1 MKGTQ
6 SKSAMAQRME
16 ADRMTA
22 TASYGTPSKSEYKGT
37 GLGAH
42 RHRVEL
48 GDNEHNRRSSEHSRT
63 SEASAASTRSS
74 SSSSHSMTD
83 GTSLEK
89 KKKLPRKDS
98 PWLENGHDAMDA
110 IALARTASSKR
121 DEYRVRRVRSRCICT
136 PIQTGS

>member
-63 SEASAASTRSS
+63 SEAASTRSS